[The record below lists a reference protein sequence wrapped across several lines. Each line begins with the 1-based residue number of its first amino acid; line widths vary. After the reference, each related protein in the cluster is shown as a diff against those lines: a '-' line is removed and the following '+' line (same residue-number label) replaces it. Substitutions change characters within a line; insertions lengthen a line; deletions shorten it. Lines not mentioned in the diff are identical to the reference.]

1 MKFNNLI
8 YILLALL
15 CPTLSIADNY
25 VIINQVLYDT
35 SLGEGGGVQYGGNG
49 EFVELYNAGT
59 NDVNLEGWQLKG
71 GSPSE
76 VWTFTAA
83 DNIPSQGFLLVACRR
98 GATNNFQLTDWYAGA
113 VGRTVIYQNKI
124 MLNNDGETIT
134 LCNAI
139 NDTIDQ
145 IYYDGDSHKTNP
157 DRLYAENENNLAGDS
172 CVSLHR
178 TWVEFDADGKVVP
191 GTSQWQT
198 TTVSFSENMLP
209 HDSYQEDYLLGEQSL
224 PTGENYILS
233 VVPLDPTTRVD
244 INNGHVSLSS
254 GVRYKATLTYL
265 DGIGREEQIIALNAS
280 PEKQDI
286 VSSIEYIGKYKVAKQ
301 WLPIALDTEGQ
312 RTPLSE
318 LTAQVQSEYA
328 DNRPFTET
336 LYESSALRRITKRYL
351 PGETYYEPHGAA
363 KSYSF
368 NDSEE
373 TVRLY
378 TVIRDS
384 VLNTTGESYP
394 AHSLYKT
401 TTTDE
406 DGRNMIVYTDQLGQT
421 ILEKR
426 ADNCTYYVYDKLRR
440 LRYVL
445 THSAQAKLTEGEY
458 TPDNA
463 TLRAEA
469 YYYRY
474 DAAGNMIYKRLPG
487 CEPQYMVY
495 DKTGQLVL
503 KQDGNQRLAN
513 KWIMCTYD
521 SIGRNISMKEIETS
535 DSHESMIGFF
545 ANQWHVSEYGSEVR
559 LLTVNYYDNYDYLST
574 LQTAQRDSLQFVQ
587 ETGFGKRYDNTIGLL
602 TGTCIYDLWSAG
614 VTTTAY
620 YYDVHGRVVQ
630 SRSALNTGG
639 YAITSTEYLFDGSV
653 AQQQTMQ
660 NTSNDLI
667 QEHYRYTYD
676 HVGRPLKTFY
686 RLNNDAEITLSSFS
700 YDSIGRLV
708 QNLLHN
714 SADGVRYSY
723 DMRNMLTESQNTH
736 FSERLYYADNLPE
749 GVSSCYNGNISASH
763 IANADTIFTFAYT
776 YDQQNRLTASNV
788 LTDYAPSFC
797 ESYVY
802 DQLGNISSFKRYS
815 GNRLIDS
822 LDYYYGND
830 GNQLLSITDNGQ
842 DADDYDVV
850 EYHSANIQSDTTMFY
865 DANGNLIRDLDR
877 GITAIKYNILNLPDT
892 IQFINGNQIV
902 NLYDASGH
910 KYKSIAYTIIPTIV
924 TAHYEVEHYTFDTD
938 TVEYLVKEYTCNTEL
953 CYTRT
958 DTLSQRIFNSIGY
971 YSDSTYYHYIK
982 DHLGN
987 ICAVVNSAADT
998 VVQSTLYYASGV
1010 PMAQSRGRETQ
1021 PYLYNGKEFIE
1032 AHGWNTYDYGFRG
1045 YYAPIARFTSID
1057 PLAEQTP
1064 WQSPYAYAG
1073 NNFINAIDWM
1083 GLGAYTTSDPDRIA
1097 DLLSF
1102 LSGGGSVNDYNTTG
1116 WLDITDEIERLS
1128 EEYGLGAI
1136 IGTNL
1141 TYAYSGGGG
1150 SLYGAKIVAE
1160 VYNYA
1165 PRLHYDEISSEIS
1178 KIAQNALN
1186 IGTFGTTAWSA
1197 SQWNPY
1203 YWIGANGQ
1211 LYTREFLHKRGGYA
1225 YSFKKA
1231 GERMLN
1237 SGWSKLGTKLG
1248 YISIGV
1254 SVVDMIVNGP
1264 SVKSGIDIGIAGL
1277 GIIAT
1282 SIAAPELILFCTI
1295 YGFTDIGVTWAT
1307 GNSIS
1312 GWIDYGVHQGINYF
1326 TEE

>member
-1 MKFNNLI
+1 MKFNKLI

-76 VWTFTAA
+76 VWTFKAA

-178 TWVEFDADGKVVP
+178 TWAEFDADGKVVP
-191 GTSQWQT
+191 GTSQWQP

-233 VVPLDPTTRVD
+233 VVSLDPTTRVD

-351 PGETYYEPHGAA
+351 PGETYYKPHGAA

-378 TVIRDS
+378 TIIRDS

-463 TLRAEA
+463 TLQAAA
-469 YYYRY
+469 YYYKY
-474 DAAGNMIYKRLPG
+474 DERGNMIYKRLPG

-503 KQDGNQRLAN
+503 KQDGNQRLTN

-545 ANQWHVSEYGSEVR
+545 ANQWQVSEYGSEVR

-602 TGTCIYDLWSAG
+602 TGTCIYDLSSAG
-614 VTTTAY
+614 VTTTTY

-667 QEHYRYTYD
+667 KEHYRYTYD

-700 YDSIGRLV
+700 YDETGRMV
-708 QNLLHN
+708 QNLLYQN
-714 SADGVRYSY
+714 QGTTTYSY
-723 DMRNMLTESQNTH
+723 DMRNRLKTANNKH
-736 FSERLYYADNLPE
+736 FSEELFYADHPSE
-749 GVSSCYNGNISASH
+749 GVTPCFNGNISA
-763 IANADTIFTFAYT
+763 IRTAWTDTANTYIYAY
-776 YDQQNRLTASNV
+776 DSQNRLLSSKR
-788 LTDYAPSFC
+788 LTDYAAYNSELFG
-797 ESYVY
+797 Y
-802 DQLGNISSFKRYS
+802 DEMGNITSLKRFS
-815 GNRLIDS
+815 GNRMIDD
-822 LDYYYGND
+822 LDLDYGND
-830 GNQLLSITDNGQ
+830 GHQLLKVTDQGHN
-842 DADDYDVV
+842 ADLYSTI
-850 EYHSANIQSDTTMFY
+850 EYHNAAAQTDTTMFY

-877 GITAIKYNILNLPDT
+877 GITAIRYNILNLPDT
-892 IQFINGNQIV
+892 IQFSNGGQIV
-902 NLYDASGH
+902 NFYDAVGR
-910 KYKSIAYTIIPTIV
+910 KYKSITYTNIASVIPQQYDF
-924 TAHYEVEHYTFDTD
+924 AHYSFETD
-938 TVEYLVKEYTCNTEL
+938 SIEYLVTEYTENIEKRHSKRDTTVRIHNT
-953 CYTRT
+953 
-958 DTLSQRIFNSIGY
+958 IGY

-998 VVQSTLYYASGV
+998 VVQSTLYYAMVYLWRRVG
-1010 PMAQSRGRETQ
+1010 AERHSRI
-1021 PYLYNGKEFIE
+1021 FI
-1032 AHGWNTYDYGFRG
+1032 
-1045 YYAPIARFTSID
+1045 
-1057 PLAEQTP
+1057 
-1064 WQSPYAYAG
+1064 
-1073 NNFINAIDWM
+1073 M
-1083 GLGAYTTSDPDRIA
+1083 
-1097 DLLSF
+1097 
-1102 LSGGGSVNDYNTTG
+1102 
-1116 WLDITDEIERLS
+1116 ER
-1128 EEYGLGAI
+1128 
-1136 IGTNL
+1136 N
-1141 TYAYSGGGG
+1141 
-1150 SLYGAKIVAE
+1150 SL
-1160 VYNYA
+1160 
-1165 PRLHYDEISSEIS
+1165 RHMD
-1178 KIAQNALN
+1178 
-1186 IGTFGTTAWSA
+1186 
-1197 SQWNPY
+1197 
-1203 YWIGANGQ
+1203 
-1211 LYTREFLHKRGGYA
+1211 
-1225 YSFKKA
+1225 
-1231 GERMLN
+1231 
-1237 SGWSKLGTKLG
+1237 
-1248 YISIGV
+1248 
-1254 SVVDMIVNGP
+1254 
-1264 SVKSGIDIGIAGL
+1264 
-1277 GIIAT
+1277 
-1282 SIAAPELILFCTI
+1282 
-1295 YGFTDIGVTWAT
+1295 
-1307 GNSIS
+1307 
-1312 GWIDYGVHQGINYF
+1312 
-1326 TEE
+1326 

>member
-1 MKFNNLI
+1 MALCCP
-8 YILLALL
+8 LLV
-15 CPTLSIADNY
+15 LSDNY

-209 HDSYQEDYLLGEQSL
+209 HNSYQEDYLLGEQSL

-286 VSSIEYIGKYKVAKQ
+286 VSGIEYIGRRKVTKQ

-336 LYESSALRRITKRYL
+336 LYESSALRRVTKRYL

-463 TLRAEA
+463 TLRAAA
-469 YYYRY
+469 YYYQY

-602 TGTCIYDLWSAG
+602 TGTCIYDLSSAG
-614 VTTTAY
+614 VTTTTY

-667 QEHYRYTYD
+667 KEHYRYTYD

-714 SADGVRYSY
+714 KKDAIHYSY
-723 DMRNMLTESQNTH
+723 DIRNMLTETQNKH
-736 FSERLYYADNLPE
+736 FSERLYYADS
-749 GVSSCYNGNISASH
+749 VSQIANATPCHNGNISVARVSS
-763 IANADTIFTFAYT
+763 ANSIYLFAYK
-776 YDQQNRLTASNV
+776 
-788 LTDYAPSFC
+788 
-797 ESYVY
+797 Y
-802 DQLGNISSFKRYS
+802 DQLNRLLQSKRLTGYGSIDSEIFSYDNAGNIQTLKRFNNNS
-815 GNRLIDS
+815 LIDD
-822 LDYYYGND
+822 LDYDYGND
-830 GNQLLSITDNGQ
+830 GHQLLKVTDRGHN
-842 DADDYDVV
+842 ADLYSTI
-850 EYHSANIQSDTTMFY
+850 EYHNAAVQSDTTMFY

-877 GITAIKYNILNLPDT
+877 GISAIRYNILNLPDT
-892 IQFINGNQIV
+892 IIFSNGNRIV
-902 NLYDASGH
+902 NLYDAAGR
-910 KYKSIAYTIIPTIV
+910 KYKSVVYTIPA
-924 TAHYEVEHYTFDTD
+924 TAITPSYDLEHAALGFDSM
-938 TVEYLVKEYTCNTEL
+938 EYCITEYNGNIET
-953 CYTRT
+953 CYTPR
-958 DTLSQRIFNSIGY
+958 DTTIRIFNTIGY
-971 YSDSTYYHYIK
+971 WADSAYFYTVK

-987 ICAVVNSAADT
+987 ICAVVNANTDT
-998 VVQSTLYYASGV
+998 VVQRTMYYASGV
-1010 PMAQSRGRETQ
+1010 PMAQSWGRDTQ

-1045 YYAPIARFTSID
+1045 YYAPIGRFTTID

-1064 WQSPYAYAG
+1064 WQSPYAYAN
-1073 NNFINAIDWM
+1073 NNFINNIDWM
-1083 GLGAYTTSDPDRIA
+1083 GLGGLTSGYTSSYGWMAQDADGNVVGWGDDNNDWHVYEVDDDWDGTYKGLKGHSHRIGWEIFGKDGSQYKYTKGEKAYYLSTIRADYYANGETYIVSKMVLKLGNDVVNTNWTIDNNAEAVLHYYFGFGLSIQNGTNTIRAFMLTPEYQSIFSSVDNGMTHGYGSIDMKDRIFHVGKTEYSFHVNGSMIVIGFALNDGFWDPD
-1097 DLLSF
+1097 
-1102 LSGGGSVNDYNTTG
+1102 Y
-1116 WLDITDEIERLS
+1116 LS
-1128 EEYGLGAI
+1128 EKFGKKIGYDFTDGKGPNLEYGGYPYDYI
-1136 IGTNL
+1136 PNV
-1141 TYAYSGGGG
+1141 
-1150 SLYGAKIVAE
+1150 IV
-1160 VYNYA
+1160 VW
-1165 PRLHYDEISSEIS
+1165 
-1178 KIAQNALN
+1178 K
-1186 IGTFGTTAWSA
+1186 
-1197 SQWNPY
+1197 
-1203 YWIGANGQ
+1203 
-1211 LYTREFLHKRGGYA
+1211 
-1225 YSFKKA
+1225 
-1231 GERMLN
+1231 
-1237 SGWSKLGTKLG
+1237 
-1248 YISIGV
+1248 
-1254 SVVDMIVNGP
+1254 
-1264 SVKSGIDIGIAGL
+1264 
-1277 GIIAT
+1277 
-1282 SIAAPELILFCTI
+1282 
-1295 YGFTDIGVTWAT
+1295 
-1307 GNSIS
+1307 
-1312 GWIDYGVHQGINYF
+1312 
-1326 TEE
+1326 